1 MTPEFYQSLIDLQD
15 KLHSGIG
22 RKRTIIS
29 MGTYDLDTLSPN
41 MIYDAVDPKEISF
54 VPLNRDV
61 TVDGHGLMTLL
72 ESDLKLR
79 KFLPI
84 IRDSSIYP
92 VLKDTKGVVLSVPPI
107 INGDSSKI
115 HLRTRNI
122 FIDVTGTDWAKV
134 NVALNILVTSFAQYC
149 QKPYLV
155 EGVTIVRPDG
165 SHIVTPDLSCRQDA
179 ISVAYINRSLGLRL
193 SPQEICDLLARM
205 MLPAEVISEDH
216 IKVTIPAN
224 RPDVIHACDVME
236 DVAIAY
242 GFNRI
247 PSRIP
252 PTSCIGSTNPINKL
266 TDLLRREVALTGFT
280 EVLTFSL
287 CSHAENYALLKK
299 NDPGKEAVVLSN
311 PKTIEFE
318 VVHTSLVP
326 AMLKTLASNK
336 KMPLPLRIFQ
346 VADVV
351 LQDPQ
356 HEVGARNE
364 RRLCAVYCG
373 MSSGFEIIHGLLDR
387 VMLMINVP
395 LANTAGEEGYS
406 IRPSSL
412 PTFFPGRQAE
422 VLYNGR
428 VIGAFGIVHPEV
440 TTNFDAPY
448 VSSLLEINIEPFL

>member
-1 MTPEFYQSLIDLQD
+1 MTPEFYDSFIDLQD
-15 KLHSGIG
+15 KLHSGLG
-22 RKRTIIS
+22 RKRTIVS
-29 MGTYDLDTLSPN
+29 MGTHDLDALEPGMT
-41 MIYDAVDPKEISF
+41 YDAVDPKEINF
-54 VPLNRDV
+54 VPLNRD
-61 TVDGHGLMTLL
+61 TAVDGHGLMTLL
-72 ESDLKLR
+72 EADLKLK

-84 IRDSSIYP
+84 IRDSPAYP
-92 VLKDTKGVVLSVPPI
+92 VLTDSKGVVLSVPPI
-107 INGDSSKI
+107 INGDRSKI
-115 HLRTRNI
+115 HLGTRNI
-122 FIDVTGTDWAKV
+122 FIDVTGTDWTKV
-134 NVALNILVTSFAQYC
+134 NVALNILVTSFARYC
-149 QKPYLV
+149 QQPDTV
-155 EGVTIVRPDG
+155 EGVTIVRADG
-165 SHIVTPDLSCRQDA
+165 SRIVTPDLSCRQDA
-179 ISVAYINRSLGLRL
+179 VSIAYVNRSLGVKL
-193 SPQEICDLLARM
+193 SPREICSLLERM
-205 MLPAEVISEDH
+205 MLPAEPISDDH
-216 IKVTIPAN
+216 IRVTVPPH

-252 PTSCIGSTNPINKL
+252 PTSCIGSTNPLNKL
-266 TDLLRREVALTGFT
+266 TDLLRREIALTGFT

-299 NDPGKEAVVLSN
+299 SDPGREAVVLAN
-311 PKTIEFE
+311 PKTVEFE
-318 VVHTSLVP
+318 VVHTSLIP
-326 AMLKTLASNK
+326 AMLKTVASNK

-356 HEVGARNE
+356 HEVSARNE
-364 RRLCAVYCG
+364 RHLCAVHCG
-373 MSSGFEIIHGLLDR
+373 MSSGFEIVHGLLDR

-395 LANTAGEEGYS
+395 LASAPGGKGYS